1 MHKREIIETLEGK
14 YFTITSKHILISVVG
29 ANNHHYLRN
38 PNIDISRS

>member
-14 YFTITSKHILISVVG
+14 HFTIASKPILISLVG

-38 PNIDISRS
+38 PNIGISHS